1 MAVTINGTSGIAG
14 VDGSAG
20 TPAIQGGDANTGVF
34 FPAADTVAITTG
46 GSERMRI
53 NSSGTLLIGKTSDDS
68 TTNGFTFGVSSGRQV
83 GTVSTGT
90 NEIFI
95 YNNTSTGGAA
105 QIDFRSANV
114 EKGYI
119 QWDNTNTTYSTTSD
133 YRLKENVAPMTGA
146 LAKVAAL
153 KPCTYS
159 WKIDGSDGQGFI
171 AHELAEVVPQAVIGE
186 KDGVREDGVTPRY
199 QGIDTSF
206 LVATLTAAIQEQ
218 QALIT
223 ALTARITV
231 LEAK

>member
-34 FPAADTVAITTG
+34 FPAADAVAITTG

-53 NSSGTLLIGKTSDDS
+53 NSSGDVFVGKTAISSSVIGFEFSAS
-68 TTNGFTFGVSSGRQV
+68 TGRQVVTVSSG
-83 GTVSTGT
+83 T
-90 NEIFI
+90 NEAFV

-105 QIDFRSANV
+105 QIDFRTANV

-119 QWDNTNTTYSTTSD
+119 QWDNTNTIYSTTSD

-171 AHELAEVVPQAVIGE
+171 AHEVAEVVPQAVTGE

-206 LVATLTAAIQEQ
+206 LVATLTAAMQEQ